1 MRTLRTQAPAPARIA
16 RLLLDAARSWWHHRG
31 IRGAERDAV
40 VFEEQAHHFRKR
52 AAIARDHAA
61 RLRGRIHR

>member
-1 MRTLRTQAPAPARIA
+1 MRTIRTQAPAPARLA
-16 RLLLDAARSWWHHRG
+16 RRLLDATRGWWHERG

-40 VFEEQAHHFRKR
+40 LFERQASYFLKR
-52 AAIARDHAA
+52 ASISRAHAA

>member
-1 MRTLRTQAPAPARIA
+1 MRTIRTQAPAPARLA
-16 RLLLDAARSWWHHRG
+16 RRLLDATRGWWHERG

-40 VFEEQAHHFRKR
+40 LFDEQATHFHRR
-52 AAIARDHAA
+52 ASIARDHAA

>member
-1 MRTLRTQAPAPARIA
+1 MRAIHTQAPVPARIA
-16 RLLLDAARSWWHHRG
+16 RRLLDAARAWWHLRG

-40 VFEEQAHHFRKR
+40 LFDEQAHHFRKR

-61 RLRGRIHR
+61 RLRGRIQR